1 VVPIPGTTSEA
12 HMRENF
18 AASSVRLDAP
28 TLAQLDAL
36 INQRTVSGARY
47 DAQAT
52 REVDTEE
59 FSA

>member
-1 VVPIPGTTSEA
+1 
-12 HMRENF
+12 MRENF

-36 INQRTVSGARY
+36 INQRTVRGERY